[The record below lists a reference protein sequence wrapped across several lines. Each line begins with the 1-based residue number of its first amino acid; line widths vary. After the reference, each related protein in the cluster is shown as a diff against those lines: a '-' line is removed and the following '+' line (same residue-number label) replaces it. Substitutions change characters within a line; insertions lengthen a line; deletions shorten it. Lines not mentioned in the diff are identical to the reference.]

1 MPSDASALQQPRPL
15 CSAPDVGNPSRS
27 ALIPAIGVLPSSPLF
42 HCRFRSSGLQEDF
55 PCPFLVGAISA
66 AHFLLTM
73 KDVLHLLT
81 HRENG
86 EDPILANSVGS
97 REFSYFQ
104 PLPRGIE
111 YPPLFTLPARLR
123 FTLMAVLA
131 QFLLGPR
138 STDYYE
144 PAPNSK
150 NQFYPLR
157 PMTLSPAVWEFFR
170 ARFAS
175 RPVCLR
181 ERVSSAFEQMA
192 HAPLRQT
199 SPERHRRFSFLRT
212 QFSELSTTGL
222 TYKKTRASPCFSYS
236 SAARQLSSRSLS
248 LIEFAYLPAEEL
260 RIARMTA

>member
-1 MPSDASALQQPRPL
+1 VHLPAEWALAFLTHCPKHLQHLKIGCPNCNAIGRFGFTAASSALLCAGCGQPIPL
-15 CSAPDVGNPSRS
+15 RS
-27 ALIPAIGVLPSSPLF
+27 YP
-42 HCRFRSSGLQEDF
+42 SGLQEDF

-86 EDPILANSVGS
+86 EGPILANSVGS

-123 FTLMAVLA
+123 FTLMAALA

-150 NQFYPLR
+150 NQFYPFVR
-157 PMTLSPAVWEFFR
+157 
-170 ARFAS
+170 
-175 RPVCLR
+175 
-181 ERVSSAFEQMA
+181 
-192 HAPLRQT
+192 
-199 SPERHRRFSFLRT
+199 
-212 QFSELSTTGL
+212 
-222 TYKKTRASPCFSYS
+222 
-236 SAARQLSSRSLS
+236 
-248 LIEFAYLPAEEL
+248 
-260 RIARMTA
+260 